1 MLTTLRPFWRLA
13 AATTFAVAAATA
25 PALAQGSG
33 DGPAITVVI
42 SEEPVDL
49 DPGNTDYR
57 DISQITKLNVLEP
70 LIFQDIRDASLN
82 PRLATDWERV
92 DDTTWRFILREG
104 VTFHDGTPFNADA
117 VVHSVERI
125 FSEDISSIVRAQ
137 FFGDNRLT
145 ATAVDD
151 MTVDLSVETPDPI
164 LLTRIAQVMMTSP
177 ETPMDQLVR
186 EPIGTGPYRFAEWDA
201 GVEIVLE
208 RNDDYW
214 GEAPQ
219 IEQVTFVWR
228 SEPTVAAQMVEV
240 GEADITMSI
249 PEDLAT
255 TEMDVAY
262 PNFVTLYLIPS
273 AWEAPIDDVR
283 VRRAINYAIDR
294 EALVGTLL
302 PEEERLA
309 VALFPPQTAGYPDDL
324 EPYPHD
330 PERARELLAEAA
342 ADGVDVDAE
351 IQMIGINGHFP
362 RSDEVIEA
370 ISAML
375 NDAGFNTRVRI
386 VETALYRQYRDKPR
400 LDEGPVI
407 LQANHDNTTGDAAAT
422 VGRHLCTSNRNPVC
436 DEKLDEMIKEAG
448 SLEGEARAEAF
459 AEVARYMHEEV
470 LADILIT
477 HRVGFARMAPRLE
490 FDIDG
495 RNAGNFFI
503 EEMTVTE

>member
-1 MLTTLRPFWRLA
+1 MQTERSSFWRLA
-13 AATTFAVAAATA
+13 AAALVSLGCATGAAFA
-25 PALAQGSG
+25 QE
-33 DGPAITVVI
+33 DGPAITAVL

-57 DISQITKLNVLEP
+57 DIAQITKLNVLEP
-70 LIFQDIRDASLN
+70 LIFQDIRNASLT
-82 PRLATDWERV
+82 PRLATEWERV
-92 DDTTWRFILREG
+92 DATTWRFTLRDG
-104 VTFHDGTPFNADA
+104 VVFHDGTPFNADA
-117 VVHSVERI
+117 VIHSVDRL
-125 FSEDISSIVRAQ
+125 FSEEISSMNRAQ

-151 MTVDLSVETPDPI
+151 LTVDLTSERPDPI
-164 LLTRIAQVMMTSP
+164 LLTRIAQIMMTSP
-177 ETPMDQLVR
+177 NTPVDQLVR
-186 EPIGTGPYRFAEWDA
+186 EPIGTGPYKFEEWDA
-201 GVEIVLE
+201 GVEIVLTRFE
-208 RNDDYW
+208 DYW

-219 IEQVTFVWR
+219 IEKVTYVWR

-249 PEDLAT
+249 PEEIAT
-255 TEMDVAY
+255 TDMDVAY
-262 PNFVTLYLIPS
+262 PNFVTLYLIPG

-283 VRRAINYAIDR
+283 VRRAINHAIDR
-294 EALVGTLL
+294 EALLGTLL

-309 VALFPPQTAGYPDDL
+309 VALFPPQTAGYPEDL
-324 EPYPHD
+324 EPYAYD
-330 PERARELLAEAA
+330 PERARELLAEAK

-362 RSDEVIEA
+362 RSDEVLEA

-386 VETALYRQYRDKPR
+386 VETALYRQFRDKPR

-422 VGRHLCTSNRNPVC
+422 VGRHLCSSNRNPVC
-436 DEKLDEMIKEAG
+436 DEELDAKINAAMAA
-448 SLEGEARAEAF
+448 EGEEREELF
-459 AEVARYMHEEV
+459 REVARYMHEEV

-477 HRVGFARMAPRLE
+477 HRVGFARMSPRLE
-490 FDIDG
+490 FDING

-503 EEMTVTE
+503 EEMIVTE

>member
-1 MLTTLRPFWRLA
+1 METRRTPFWQGA
-13 AATTFAVAAATA
+13 AAALFALGLVSA
-25 PALAQGSG
+25 PALAQDDAG
-33 DGPAITVVI
+33 GPGITVVI

-57 DISQITKLNVLEP
+57 DIAQITKLNVLEP
-70 LIFQDIRDASLN
+70 LIFQDIRDASLT
-82 PRLATDWERV
+82 PRLATAWERV
-92 DDTTWRFILREG
+92 DDTTWRFTLREG

-117 VVHSVERI
+117 VVHSVDRL
-125 FSEDISSIVRAQ
+125 FSEDISSMNRNQ
-137 FFGDNRLT
+137 FFGDNLLT
-145 ATAVDD
+145 ATVVDEL
-151 MTVDLSVETPDPI
+151 TVDLSVETPDPI
-164 LLTRIAQVMMTSP
+164 LLTRIAQIMMTST

-186 EPIGTGPYRFAEWDA
+186 EPVGTGPYVFEEWSP
-201 GVEIVLE
+201 GQEIVLT
-208 RNDDYW
+208 RNEAYW

-219 IEQVTFVWR
+219 IAQVTYVWR

-249 PEDLAT
+249 PEELAT
-255 TEMDVAY
+255 TDMDVAY

-273 AWEAPIDDVR
+273 AWEAPLDDTR
-283 VRRAINYAIDR
+283 VRRAVNHAIDR
-294 EALVGTLL
+294 EALLGTLL
-302 PEEERLA
+302 PQEERLA
-309 VALFPPQTAGYPDDL
+309 VALFPPQTAGYPEDL
-324 EPYPHD
+324 EPYAYD
-330 PERARELLAEAA
+330 PDRARELLAEAE

-362 RSDEVIEA
+362 RSDEVLEA

-386 VETALYRQYRDKPR
+386 VETALYRQFRDKPR

-436 DEKLDEMIKEAG
+436 DEELDRLINEAN

-459 AEVARYMHEEV
+459 SEVARYMHEEV

-477 HRVGFARMAPRLE
+477 HRVGFARMSDRLD
-490 FDIDG
+490 FDING